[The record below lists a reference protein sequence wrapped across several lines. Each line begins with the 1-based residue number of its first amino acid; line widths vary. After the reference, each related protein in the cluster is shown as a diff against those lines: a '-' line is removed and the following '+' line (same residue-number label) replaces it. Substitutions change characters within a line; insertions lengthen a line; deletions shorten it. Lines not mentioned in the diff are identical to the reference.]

1 MSERIVVAVAFVVSA
16 LPLVFI
22 ALRFRAGRN
31 LEAISG
37 YQPDRIRDKSGF
49 GRFVGNYMLAIAGLL
64 VAMAP
69 VFLLAD
75 DRVAL
80 WATLGM
86 VALMQVPL
94 LRLVLGMSKFY
105 RK

>member
-1 MSERIVVAVAFVVSA
+1 MAERTVAAIAFLVTA

-31 LEAISG
+31 LEVISG
-37 YQPDRIRDKSGF
+37 YNPDRIRDKVGF
-49 GRFVGNYMLAIAGLL
+49 GRFVGNQLLVMAGLVL
-64 VAMAP
+64 AMAP
-69 VFLLAD
+69 VLLLAD
-75 DRVAL
+75 DRVAV

-86 VALMQVPL
+86 VALMQVPV
-94 LRLVLGMSKFY
+94 LRLVLGTSRFH

>member
-1 MSERIVVAVAFVVSA
+1 MAERTVAAIVFVISA

-37 YQPDRIRDKSGF
+37 YNADRIRDKAGF
-49 GRFVGNYMLAIAGLL
+49 GRFVGNQLLVIAGLVL
-64 VAMAP
+64 AMAP
-69 VFLLAD
+69 VLLLAG
-75 DRVAL
+75 DRVAV

-86 VALMQVPL
+86 VALMQVPV
-94 LRLVLGMSKFY
+94 LRLALGMSKFH